1 MDKAAIT
8 NLQQQSV
15 PNITEQLPSLDRE
28 SLIELAAQEAASS
41 APRTTLQTAIDK
53 QLTVLDAAEDGG
65 NAGADDSAD
74 SAAAAAAEAAK
85 AAALEAAAADKVTEP
100 PKPPAKITK
109 DDFRHPDYAGPLNG
123 EQASWRVANIKPVE
137 KVRTK

>member
-15 PNITEQLPSLDRE
+15 PNITEQLPTLDRA
-28 SLIELAAQEAASS
+28 SLIELAAQEAASA

-53 QLTVLDAAEDGG
+53 QLAALDAAEEGG
-65 NAGADDSAD
+65 NGGGDDAAIA
-74 SAAAAAAEAAK
+74 AAAAAAEAAK
-85 AAALEAAAADKVTEP
+85 AAAEAS
-100 PKPPAKITK
+100 KPPAKITK

-123 EQASWRVANIKPVE
+123 EQAAWRVANIKPVE

>member
-15 PNITEQLPSLDRE
+15 PNIIEQLPTLDRA
-28 SLIELAAQEAASS
+28 SLIELAAQETAS
-41 APRTTLQTAIDK
+41 AGPRTTLQTAIDK
-53 QLTVLDAAEDGG
+53 QLAALDAAEDGG
-65 NAGADDSAD
+65 NAGGN
-74 SAAAAAAEAAK
+74 AAAPAGAAAAEKAAAEKAAAEAAAK
-85 AAALEAAAADKVTEP
+85 AAEVA
-100 PKPPAKITK
+100 KPPAKITK

-123 EQASWRVANIKPVE
+123 EQANWRVANIKPVE

>member
-15 PNITEQLPSLDRE
+15 PNITEQLPTLDRA
-28 SLIELAAQEAASS
+28 SLIELAAQEAASA
-41 APRTTLQTAIDK
+41 APRTTLQAAIDK
-53 QLTVLDAAEDGG
+53 QLAVLDAADEGG
-65 NAGADDSAD
+65 DDSAARAAAEANI
-74 SAAAAAAEAAK
+74 AAAAAAEAEK
-85 AAALEAAAADKVTEP
+85 NALAEAAKPAS
-100 PKPPAKITK
+100 PPAKITK

-123 EQASWRVANIKPVE
+123 EQANWRVANIKPVE

>member
-15 PNITEQLPSLDRE
+15 PNITEELPALDRA
-28 SLIELAAQEAASS
+28 SLIELAAQEAASPG
-41 APRTTLQTAIDK
+41 PRPKLQAAIDK
-53 QLTVLDAAEDGG
+53 QLAVLDAAEEGG
-65 NAGADDSAD
+65 NGGADDD
-74 SAAAAAAEAAK
+74 TIR
-85 AAALEAAAADKVTEP
+85 AAADANMAAAKVAEA

-123 EQASWRVANIKPVE
+123 EQANWRVANIKPVE

>member
-15 PNITEQLPSLDRE
+15 PNITEQLPTLDRA

-53 QLTVLDAAEDGG
+53 QLAALDAADEDGS
-65 NAGADDSAD
+65 AGGDDAAL
-74 SAAAAAAEAAK
+74 AAAAAAEVEAEK
-85 AAALEAAAADKVTEP
+85 AAAAEAGAAAKVA
-100 PKPPAKITK
+100 PPAKITK
-109 DDFRHPDYAGPLNG
+109 DDFRHPDFNGALNG
-123 EQASWRVANIKPVE
+123 EQAAWRVANIKPVE

>member
-15 PNITEQLPSLDRE
+15 PNITEQLPTLDRV
-28 SLIELAAQEAASS
+28 SLIELAAQEAAST

-53 QLTVLDAAEDGG
+53 QLAALDAAEEGG
-65 NAGADDSAD
+65 NAGGDD
-74 SAAAAAAEAAK
+74 AAGAAPTAAEKAAAEEAEATAK
-85 AAALEAAAADKVTEP
+85 AAEA

-123 EQASWRVANIKPVE
+123 EQANWRVANIKPVE